1 MWLNRLNISL
11 LACLLGSM
19 GAVAQDSA
27 AEPGPEEVITA
38 ALSQIVDPSQLGPV
52 RPSVIE
58 GLYSVQI
65 VGGPTL
71 MVTPDGKYAVVGD
84 TLEITPDGLTQVQ
97 DPYLVEARKEF
108 LAGLGEHETINFSP
122 DGETKHVAYV
132 FTDVDCGYCRRL
144 HSQMHEYR
152 EKGELKPGYNELGIE
167 IRYLAYPR
175 AGLNSPSAAKLE
187 SAWCADDQQAA
198 LDKLKNLQPVEPK
211 SCEASPVA
219 KHYITGGKLGVN
231 ATPAILLP
239 NGELNLGYVPPERL
253 LHTLENMD

>member
-1 MWLNRLNISL
+1 
-11 LACLLGSM
+11 
-19 GAVAQDSA
+19 
-27 AEPGPEEVITA
+27 
-38 ALSQIVDPSQLGPV
+38 
-52 RPSVIE
+52 
-58 GLYSVQI
+58 
-65 VGGPTL
+65 
-71 MVTPDGKYAVVGD
+71 
-84 TLEITPDGLTQVQ
+84 
-97 DPYLVEARKEF
+97 
-108 LAGLGEHETINFSP
+108 
-122 DGETKHVAYV
+122 
-132 FTDVDCGYCRRL
+132 
-144 HSQMHEYR
+144 MHEYR

>member
-122 DGETKHVAYV
+122 DGETKTCSLCVYR
-132 FTDVDCGYCRRL
+132 CRLR
-144 HSQMHEYR
+144 
-152 EKGELKPGYNELGIE
+152 
-167 IRYLAYPR
+167 
-175 AGLNSPSAAKLE
+175 
-187 SAWCADDQQAA
+187 
-198 LDKLKNLQPVEPK
+198 
-211 SCEASPVA
+211 
-219 KHYITGGKLGVN
+219 
-231 ATPAILLP
+231 LLP
-239 NGELNLGYVPPERL
+239 PPAQPDARVS
-253 LHTLENMD
+253 